1 MDLMLSAVILQ
12 AGDKPAQSPLG
23 PFIPIVAIFAIFYF
37 LLIRP
42 QQKRQKE
49 QQAMLKAIVKGD
61 DVVTAGGI
69 HGKVTGV
76 TDDVLTLDIAS
87 IKGGERVRVKVARN
101 RVDSVAKKKGD
112 DS

>member
-1 MDLMLSAVILQ
+1 MSLMLSAVILQ
-12 AGDKPAQSPLG
+12 AGEPSTGSPLG
-23 PFIPIVAIFAIFYF
+23 PFIPIAAIFLIFYF

-42 QQKRQKE
+42 QQKRTKE

-61 DVVTAGGI
+61 DAVTAGGL

-76 TDDVLTLDIAS
+76 TDDVLTLEIAS
-87 IKGGERVRVKVARN
+87 IKGERIRVKVARN
-101 RVDSVAKKKGD
+101 RIDSVTKKGD